1 MVRLL
6 TSFNVENI
14 MFNSKVVVIAVV
26 FLVAV
31 VGFNRLIQQDSF
43 VETNVEE
50 PEQTSNVESATQAPI
65 NDMPIIDNKNN
76 TNASI
81 KDLSVNNDNISNQEN
96 AMSSSIEKPAEQY
109 ANNGVDEIGG
119 YIDES
124 AIAPE
129 DEVPQNNFIDSIGY
143 EDPTA
148 EDPASEPLDT
158 PADDGM
164 SDVSDHMMY

>member
-1 MVRLL
+1 MKICMNRVIFVKNSYIYDEKLQNL
-6 TSFNVENI
+6 SF
-14 MFNSKVVVIAVV
+14 
-26 FLVAV
+26 
-31 VGFNRLIQQDSF
+31 
-43 VETNVEE
+43 
-50 PEQTSNVESATQAPI
+50 
-65 NDMPIIDNKNN
+65 
-76 TNASI
+76 
-81 KDLSVNNDNISNQEN
+81 
-96 AMSSSIEKPAEQY
+96 
-109 ANNGVDEIGG
+109 DEIGG

-164 SDVSDHMMY
+164 SDSSDNMIY

>member
-1 MVRLL
+1 
-6 TSFNVENI
+6 
-14 MFNSKVVVIAVV
+14 MFNIKVVVIVIV
-26 FLVAV
+26 FIAAV
-31 VGFNRLIQQDSF
+31 VGINRFIQQDSF
-43 VETNVEE
+43 VETSIEE
-50 PEQTSNVESATQAPI
+50 TDAISNVQSASQGS
-65 NDMPIIDNKNN
+65 NSEMPIIDKKSNIND
-76 TNASI
+76 SI
-81 KDLSVNNDNISNQEN
+81 NDLSVNNDNISNLEN

-164 SDVSDHMMY
+164 SDSSDNMIY

>member
-1 MVRLL
+1 MV
-6 TSFNVENI
+6 NI
-14 MFNSKVVVIAVV
+14 KVVVIVIV
-26 FLVAV
+26 FIAAV
-31 VGFNRLIQQDSF
+31 VGINRFIQQDSF
-43 VETNVEE
+43 VETNIEE
-50 PEQTSNVESATQAPI
+50 TDAISNVESATQDSIAE
-65 NDMPIIDNKNN
+65 MPIIDNKSD
-76 TNASI
+76 TKPSI
-81 KDLSVNNDNISNQEN
+81 NELSVNNDNISNQEN